1 MIECA
6 RCGGIVGPLP
16 DGATSDM
23 RCRCL
28 VQGCSDIHCIYR
40 DPSKPRGQGTNGGC
54 RCRPRIGRIA
64 VRINTELL
72 H

>member
-1 MIECA
+1 MIECY

-23 RCRCL
+23 RCRCPK
-28 VQGCSDIHCIYR
+28 GCSDVGCIYR
-40 DPSKPRGQGTNGGC
+40 DRTQPRGQGTNGGC
-54 RCRPRIGRIA
+54 RCKQPRLIAPRIRAEI
-64 VRINTELL
+64 L